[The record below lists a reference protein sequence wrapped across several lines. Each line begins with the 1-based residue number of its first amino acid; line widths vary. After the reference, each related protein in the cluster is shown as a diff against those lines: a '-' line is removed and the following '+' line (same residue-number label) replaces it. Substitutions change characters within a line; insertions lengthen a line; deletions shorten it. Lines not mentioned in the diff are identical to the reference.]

1 MTRHRWFRSS
11 LTCELRAVRHLENR
25 IVFCNDCFASR
36 TLRVSASGT
45 LDCSDC
51 GSQNWMHLAVPLAN
65 RGILGFNYS
74 QGRTVPN
81 KPSSAPEAGPPI
93 VAQAGS
99 TTGILD
105 RKRLYWSAFE
115 RVPVAANHLV
125 AGLIHAAV
133 RPLSLSA
140 RLLDNLGRRLAGPFR
155 GSGKTF

>member
-11 LTCELRAVRHLENR
+11 LTCELRAVRHMENR
-25 IVFCNDCFASR
+25 IVFCNDCFANR

-65 RGILGFNYS
+65 RGTLGLKYS
-74 QGRTVPN
+74 QATTVPN
-81 KPSSAPEAGPPI
+81 KPSFVPDARPPM

-99 TTGILD
+99 AAGILD
-105 RKRLYWSAFE
+105 RKRLHWSSFE

-125 AGLIHAAV
+125 RGLIHAAV

-140 RLLDNLGRRLAGPFR
+140 RLLDNLGRRLAGSFS